1 MEQQQHRITTAEDN
15 CSSIWYLSPAIY
27 YLGFPEM
34 DMVYLLGN
42 PQQRSFLST
51 CPIPNFLHLHPL
63 IRSFLWKHHL
73 LWIIWWPVILMLK
86 EVVEVSFHPSS
97 LSIQWYQTLPFL
109 LLNPMSSAHFFFPK
123 LLYAQLFLAGAV
135 SSCLALNLCSATFR
149 DEEIRDYGGEMMF
162 LFCFILFSLPLIPS
176 VWSFLVVLLFVKSLL
191 PLYLRLT
198 PS

>member
-27 YLGFPEM
+27 HLGFPEM

-86 EVVEVSFHPSS
+86 EVVKVSFHPSS

-109 LLNPMSSAHFFFPK
+109 LLNPMSSAHIFFFKAPVCSAVPCRGCFFLPRSES
-123 LLYAQLFLAGAV
+123 LLYHFSWWRDQGLWWWNDVLVLFYSLFI
-135 SSCLALNLCSATFR
+135 ATN
-149 DEEIRDYGGEMMF
+149 
-162 LFCFILFSLPLIPS
+162 
-176 VWSFLVVLLFVKSLL
+176 
-191 PLYLRLT
+191 T
-198 PS
+198 